1 MASITATFFILF
13 TLVSV
18 SVMEMGESVGTN
30 GESHGAIREEIKTK
44 KCIRGLGIC
53 QSIDDCK
60 IKCNISFLGL
70 NQEGYCVRDPD
81 VASECMCA
89 YDC

>member
-1 MASITATFFILF
+1 MASIATTLFILF

-30 GESHGAIREEIKTK
+30 GEIREELKTK

-60 IKCNISFLGL
+60 IKCNISF
-70 NQEGYCVRDPD
+70 
-81 VASECMCA
+81 
-89 YDC
+89 